1 MDIGQKSIEFINTCM
16 DGDYADLLTLYA
28 VDEMEWMELSGNE
41 ARAFATLLH
50 TNIIVLFPPLDISEF
65 K

>member
-1 MDIGQKSIEFINTCM
+1 M
-16 DGDYADLLTLYA
+16 DGEYYDLMTQYA
-28 VDEMEWMELSGNE
+28 VDEMEWMEISEDE

-50 TNIIVLFPPLDISEF
+50 SNIIVLFPPLDISEF